1 LILDAI
7 PTEPIAVL
15 AWIYSYVD
23 NSDVYKNQLI
33 GISFDRAL
41 DALVIQQTSAFFSNL
56 EYAAKFDRDLTEL
69 IRRVRR
75 LNESMI
81 RAIVRET
88 ALHPIGRR
96 IKDVRAEMFPS
107 VVLRTVLAFAD
118 SDLPL
123 EIDDIV
129 LRAVSA
135 DSKDRYADAE
145 SMLVDLR
152 QLSAKLNPLP
162 ERFTRLS
169 DIPGRRT
176 LCHDKELDERVAIR
190 LISSTAATSEFT
202 EQCNLLRDRV
212 CNKLQDIEGAEI
224 VVPLRQFTNEQFVGI
239 SCQPTSDSNLHQQFG
254 GETDSSITPLQ
265 EFCDSMA
272 TVCDVA
278 SKLHAEGLV
287 HCFLS
292 PYSITVNRDGL
303 RIDDAGLGPV
313 FHARW
318 VSKDAM
324 QSLESL
330 GASLPFMSPQL
341 LAATSPPSPTDDV
354 YSIGA
359 ILYYLLTGKHPVPQ
373 EDRHRLILGANVTQ
387 PEYNVREHNRI
398 GIANRSGESQSTPCP
413 RRRLSAKSF
422 LQIRH

>member
-1 LILDAI
+1 
-7 PTEPIAVL
+7 
-15 AWIYSYVD
+15 
-23 NSDVYKNQLI
+23 
-33 GISFDRAL
+33 
-41 DALVIQQTSAFFSNL
+41 
-56 EYAAKFDRDLTEL
+56 
-69 IRRVRR
+69 
-75 LNESMI
+75 MI

-202 EQCNLLRDRV
+202 
-212 CNKLQDIEGAEI
+212 
-224 VVPLRQFTNEQFVGI
+224 
-239 SCQPTSDSNLHQQFG
+239 
-254 GETDSSITPLQ
+254 
-265 EFCDSMA
+265 
-272 TVCDVA
+272 
-278 SKLHAEGLV
+278 
-287 HCFLS
+287 
-292 PYSITVNRDGL
+292 
-303 RIDDAGLGPV
+303 
-313 FHARW
+313 
-318 VSKDAM
+318 
-324 QSLESL
+324 
-330 GASLPFMSPQL
+330 
-341 LAATSPPSPTDDV
+341 
-354 YSIGA
+354 
-359 ILYYLLTGKHPVPQ
+359 
-373 EDRHRLILGANVTQ
+373 
-387 PEYNVREHNRI
+387 
-398 GIANRSGESQSTPCP
+398 
-413 RRRLSAKSF
+413 
-422 LQIRH
+422 